1 MPVSE
6 ILFETVANLSLPFS
20 GEEKKYVD
28 WLIKVA
34 QNENKEIEAL
44 TYVFCSDEYL
54 IEINRKYLNH
64 DYYTDI
70 ITFPYKEGD
79 VIESDIFISLDTVS
93 SNAEKYNQPFEV
105 ELRRVIVHGLLHLMG
120 YDDETD
126 EDVVLMRKKE
136 EDCLSLF

>member
-1 MPVSE
+1 MSE